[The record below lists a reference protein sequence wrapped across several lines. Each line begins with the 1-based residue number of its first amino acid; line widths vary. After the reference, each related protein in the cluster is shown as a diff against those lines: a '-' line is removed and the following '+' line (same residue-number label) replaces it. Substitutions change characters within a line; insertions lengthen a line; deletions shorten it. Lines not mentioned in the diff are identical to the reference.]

1 MISKLCSPHNFK
13 FHRNIKTPL
22 KWKQVTSSY
31 RLSTNVTPSTTS
43 SSRKMSALEIQHL
56 KRKGRK
62 ITMITAYDYPSAMHS
77 SYADF
82 DILLVGD
89 SVGMVIYFCQVK
101 FHIYYHIVCICI
113 YL

>member
-1 MISKLCSPHNFK
+1 MISKLYSSSNFK
-13 FHRNIKTPL
+13 FLRNIRTPL

-31 RLSTNVTPSTTS
+31 RLSTNVTTSPTS

-56 KRKGRK
+56 KRKDRK

-89 SVGMVIYFCQVK
+89 SVGMVIYLYQLK
-101 FHIYYHIVCICI
+101 PHMY
-113 YL
+113 